1 MSKIARAD
9 YKTRFKKGQSGNPN
23 GRPKGRRNN
32 EFLLS
37 EILFNVVRVTEN
49 GKVRSLPKIAAAA
62 EVCLNNALKGDLK
75 SFCKILEIAEKH
87 GLLEKPATIPQVF
100 HIQRTIVDPRHP
112 ELSGPI
118 EEYFKKKEKLQSEG
132 D

>member
-1 MSKIARAD
+1 MTKIGRAD
-9 YKTRFKKGQSGNPN
+9 HKTRFKKGQSGNPN

-32 EFLLS
+32 EFLLKDV
-37 EILFNVVRVTEN
+37 LFKEVRVTEN
-49 GKVRSLPKIAAAA
+49 GKVRILPKIAAAA

-75 SFCKILEIAEKH
+75 SFCKFLELAEKY
-87 GLLEKPATIPQVF
+87 GLLEQPSMIPEVF

-112 ELSGPI
+112 ELSGPL

-132 D
+132 E